1 MKLVVK
7 LKIRRIGNS
16 HGQELAI
23 EEIVGGWRGADAAHE
38 PR

>member
-7 LKIRRIGNS
+7 PEIRRIGNS
-16 HGQELAI
+16 HGQELAK